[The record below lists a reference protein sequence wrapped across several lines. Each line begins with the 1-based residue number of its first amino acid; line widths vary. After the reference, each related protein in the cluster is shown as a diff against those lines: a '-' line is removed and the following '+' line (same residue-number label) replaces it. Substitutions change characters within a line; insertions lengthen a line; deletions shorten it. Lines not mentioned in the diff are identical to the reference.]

1 MRCGPLPRFL
11 LLLSDTYFP
20 SDEWRVSSTY
30 SLLVKLCFA
39 FYNDST
45 SCRYYNTLCF
55 CLDFL
60 FLHLPKKYNCSLS
73 HFSSFCLL
81 SSTFGQR
88 FSFFFL
94 FFSAFSQYFFATL
107 FNIQYVCYIFAFP
120 THAHTHVNAMHNFSL
135 LFCIVRARVVM
146 LLSRRYSSILWCS
159 TYVKLKGHTFVFFLN
174 LFACPPSSCYFF
186 VIHFYKCRVV
196 AVGVGTGCCLY
207 LLAIV
212 ALIGYLSSLI

>member
-88 FSFFFL
+88 FFFFCSSQHSL
-94 FFSAFSQYFFATL
+94 NISLRPSLIYSMYMLYLCFSHTRTHTCKRNAQFFLAFLYCARTGRDAAL
-107 FNIQYVCYIFAFP
+107 A
-120 THAHTHVNAMHNFSL
+120 SL
-135 LFCIVRARVVM
+135 LFHTLMQYLCK
-146 LLSRRYSSILWCS
+146 
-159 TYVKLKGHTFVFFLN
+159 VKGAHLCFFLKS
-174 LFACPPSSCYFF
+174 FC
-186 VIHFYKCRVV
+186 
-196 AVGVGTGCCLY
+196 
-207 LLAIV
+207 
-212 ALIGYLSSLI
+212 LSSK